1 MTLHGYV
8 TAEITH
14 STVHACNDVL
24 TWPRA
29 TVARV
34 NPYKL
39 HLESPCG
46 CVMAELWLCPLGQPQ
61 ENTA

>member
-14 STVHACNDVL
+14 STAHARNDVL

-29 TVARV
+29 TVACV
-34 NPYKL
+34 YPYKL
-39 HLESPCG
+39 HLKSPRG

-61 ENTA
+61 ENIA